1 MGARLTR
8 YLFIH
13 WHIYKNAGSSIE
25 RLLWESF
32 GDAFAV
38 LDTQPGCDT
47 IDFITL
53 KNYLQENRHIKA
65 VSSHRLH
72 PPVKHTGTLPIVM
85 LRHPADRARSA
96 YRYARRN
103 ATVPDHAIASTHDFR
118 GYLAWALNTRGEGAV
133 LRDHQVQYLSNAAYR
148 TQDSHHWRA
157 TPADLAQA
165 LTLLKHLRAFG
176 LVRRF
181 AESCRLFNAAYRPC
195 LPAMNFHDWSENS
208 TGSTNQSE
216 AEALA
221 EIRDE
226 LGDTTWQSLCAAN
239 TLDLALY
246 DEGCRLFDMKLQQLD
261 RPVTRWLAPAC
272 LFAGRARQR
281 LSAPRGGLGSAMNP
295 LEPAY
300 IRLPYDTTGTSG
312 PVQQVQSHA
321 IESRLPDAE

>member
-1 MGARLTR
+1 
-8 YLFIH
+8 
-13 WHIYKNAGSSIE
+13 
-25 RLLWESF
+25 
-32 GDAFAV
+32 V
-38 LDTQPGCDT
+38 LDTQPGGDT
-47 IDFITL
+47 IDFISL
-53 KNYLQENRHIKA
+53 KNYLVSNPHIKA

-72 PPVKHTGTLPIVM
+72 PPVKHTGTLPIVL

-103 ATVPDHAIASTHDFR
+103 TAVPDHAIASTHDFR
-118 GYLAWALNTRGEGAV
+118 GYVAWALNTRGEGAV

-148 TQDSHHWRA
+148 TQDSYHWRA

-165 LTLLKHLRAFG
+165 LALLQHLRAFG

-195 LPAMNFHDWSENS
+195 LPAVNFHDWSENS
-208 TGSTNQSE
+208 TGSTIQKE

-221 EIRDE
+221 EIQDE
-226 LGDTTWQSLCAAN
+226 LGETTWHALCAAN

-246 DEGCRLFDMKLQQLD
+246 DEARRLFDMKLQQLD
-261 RPVTRWLAPAC
+261 DPVTRWIAPVR

-281 LSAPRGGLGSAMNP
+281 LLAPRGGLGSTINP

-300 IRLPYDTTGTSG
+300 IRLPCDMTRNSG
-312 PVQQVQSHA
+312 LTQQAISHA
-321 IESRLPDAE
+321 IESRRPDAE